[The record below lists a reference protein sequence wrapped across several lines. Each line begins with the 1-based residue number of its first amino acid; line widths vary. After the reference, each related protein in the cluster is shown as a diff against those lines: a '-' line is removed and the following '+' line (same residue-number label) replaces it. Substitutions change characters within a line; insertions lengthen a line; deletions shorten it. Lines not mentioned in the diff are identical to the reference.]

1 MSSHILPVKIVL
13 ENNDQ
18 LDLVFQS
25 LAKKYSL
32 NLSLPLSHLNSFNQ
46 AFSLLNRAFS
56 LFSQQLARIIAF
68 KPDLF
73 AISSAISNI
82 KSNLGP
88 AFSPLN
94 AKDNALLNSAANS
107 LSALSLL
114 SQLSTLNSQLGA
126 APQLSALNSQLGAAP
141 QLSTLNSQLG
151 AAPSTLPP
159 QSGLDSAGHY
169 RSALDLIM
177 QALQDYHDLPALIES
192 ELSSAIDALR
202 SQFDQDISSPF
213 IYPYQVSDLES
224 QLQQDFAY
232 AISDA
237 FSAHISKLSDI
248 YDLLKFWLPSYYDAK
263 KQSIIQSA
271 DLVHSADPEN
281 KQSYIDQNLAS
292 LNADKL
298 AFNDS
303 ALSDLV
309 ASYQSEMAH
318 LSSLHSM
325 SLISYDEVIEKAWEY
340 FRALKAIAL
349 ADGDVSQAEQELL
362 DLFRSRAQRA
372 QLAKNR
378 EGSDLT
384 QYYNYV
390 KFLDSSYYDWK
401 KARIEE
407 DVRLMDISE
416 EQKAALIKAKHDA
429 LKLELQDFKPDK
441 SLFDHLLDALDI
453 PTEHQAKIKSSF
465 QFLANQISS
474 IWSQLY
480 SNLASNRDQSLADLE
495 HRAKK
500 ERKTD
505 AWLAKEK
512 DRINEEY
519 EKKHRSLKRTEQK
532 MQIASAT
539 ANTLEGITNA
549 LTVKPAW
556 LAPIMAASVGA
567 LGFAQVKLIA
577 EQKFATGGH
586 FRGRGSST
594 SDSNIIAVSD
604 NEYIVSADRVNRFGV
619 PFFDALNFG
628 NGEQIRKALS
638 SIRIPTPSIS
648 YPAKTHGY
656 ASGGV
661 VRPQTQVSQNVAM
674 NVVLKCDGKALAK
687 AVIKGKKKIIST

>member
-18 LDLVFQS
+18 LDLIFQS
-25 LAKKYSL
+25 LSKNYSL
-32 NLSLPLSHLNSFNQ
+32 NLSLPLSQLNSFNQ
-46 AFSLLNRAFS
+46 AFSLLNRSFS
-56 LFSQQLARIIAF
+56 LFSQHLARIIAF

-73 AISSAISNI
+73 ALSFAISNI

-88 AFSPLN
+88 AFSPLS
-94 AKDNALLNSAANS
+94 AKDNALLNSATNS

-126 APQLSALNSQLGAAP
+126 AP
-141 QLSTLNSQLG
+141 
-151 AAPSTLPP
+151 STLPP
-159 QSGLDSAGHY
+159 QSGFDSAGHY

-192 ELSSAIDALR
+192 DLSSAIDALN
-202 SQFDQDISSPF
+202 SQFDQDINSPF

-224 QLQQDFAY
+224 QLGGDVASAF
-232 AISDA
+232 SDA
-237 FSAHISKLSDI
+237 FSSHISKLSDI
-248 YDLLKFWLPSYYDAK
+248 YDLLKFWLPSYHDAK
-263 KQSIIQSA
+263 TQSIIKNA
-271 DLVHSADPEN
+271 DLVHFADPEN

-292 LNADKL
+292 LDADKL
-298 AFNDS
+298 AFNDA

-340 FRALKAIAL
+340 FRALKTIAL

-384 QYYNYV
+384 QYYNEIR
-390 KFLDSSYYDWK
+390 FLDSSYFDWK

-416 EQKAALIKAKHDA
+416 EQKAALIKAKLDA
-429 LKLELQDFKPDK
+429 LKLEMQDFKPDK
-441 SLFDHLLDALDI
+441 SLFDHLLDSLDI
-453 PTEHQAKIKSSF
+453 PTEHQAKIISSF

-539 ANTLEGITNA
+539 SNTLEGITNA

-638 SIRIPTPSIS
+638 SIRIPAPSIS
-648 YPAKTHGY
+648 YPAKSHGY